1 MRRHRR
7 QWLPR
12 ASSGDSN
19 GKSNGNIDTG
29 VGGCREQAVVIVTVK
44 VTVILTQASV
54 AAASKNTP
62 GKDQCGV
69 GMILKQ
75 VRGTR
80 QTSPLVSIIEPY

>member
-1 MRRHRR
+1 
-7 QWLPR
+7 
-12 ASSGDSN
+12 
-19 GKSNGNIDTG
+19 
-29 VGGCREQAVVIVTVK
+29 VVIVTVK